1 MVIVNSLHY
10 KFFLKYSLIILILY
24 NLISLFILFNPIKS
38 LKNALWELTPYD
50 YSFGMKFPN
59 NLDKKSLL
67 NKTNRDELTS
77 FLNKNINRNLLNI
90 NYWNKKLII
99 DNYSKQENNDFEK
112 SFMNLFI
119 LTKNNKQKN
128 LDLKKYFVVNY
139 NYFSEENKKKI
150 LENYN

>member
-1 MVIVNSLHY
+1 
-10 KFFLKYSLIILILY
+10 
-24 NLISLFILFNPIKS
+24 
-38 LKNALWELTPYD
+38 
-50 YSFGMKFPN
+50 MKFPY
-59 NLDKKSLL
+59 NLEKKSLL

-77 FLNKNINRNLLNI
+77 FLNKNINRNLLNA
-90 NYWNKKLII
+90 NYWNYKLII
-99 DNYSKQENNDFEK
+99 ESYDKKEKIDFEK

-139 NYFSEENKKKI
+139 NYFSNQNIKKI

>member
-1 MVIVNSLHY
+1 
-10 KFFLKYSLIILILY
+10 
-24 NLISLFILFNPIKS
+24 
-38 LKNALWELTPYD
+38 
-50 YSFGMKFPN
+50 MKFPN
-59 NLDKKSLL
+59 NLDKKSIL

-77 FLNKNINRNLLNI
+77 FLDKNINRNLLNI

-99 DNYSKQENNDFEK
+99 DSYSKEENNDFER
-112 SFMNLFI
+112 SFINLFQ

-128 LDLKKYFVVNY
+128 FDLKKYFVVNY

>member
-1 MVIVNSLHY
+1 MNNLHY
-10 KFFLKYSLIILILY
+10 KILLKYTFLILILY
-24 NLISLFILFNPIKS
+24 NLISLFILFTPIKS
-38 LKNALWELTPYD
+38 LKNSLWKVTPYD
-50 YSFGMKFPN
+50 YSLGMKFPY
-59 NLDKKSLL
+59 NLEKKSLL

-77 FLNKNINRNLLNI
+77 FLNKNINRNLLNA
-90 NYWNKKLII
+90 NYWNYKLII
-99 DNYSKQENNDFEK
+99 ESYDKKEKIDFEK

-139 NYFSEENKKKI
+139 NYFSNQNIKKI

>member
-1 MVIVNSLHY
+1 
-10 KFFLKYSLIILILY
+10 
-24 NLISLFILFNPIKS
+24 
-38 LKNALWELTPYD
+38 
-50 YSFGMKFPN
+50 MKFPN
-59 NLDKKSLL
+59 NLEKKSLL
-67 NKTNRDELTS
+67 NETNRDELSS
-77 FLNKNINRNLLNI
+77 FLDKNINRNLLNI

-99 DNYSKQENNDFEK
+99 DSYSKEKNNNFEK

-128 LDLKKYFVVNY
+128 LDLKKYFVGNY

>member
-1 MVIVNSLHY
+1 
-10 KFFLKYSLIILILY
+10 
-24 NLISLFILFNPIKS
+24 
-38 LKNALWELTPYD
+38 
-50 YSFGMKFPN
+50 MKFPN

-67 NKTNRDELTS
+67 NKTNRDELTL

-99 DNYSKQENNDFEK
+99 ENYSKQENNDFEK

-119 LTKNNKQKN
+119 LTKNNIQKN

>member
-1 MVIVNSLHY
+1 MNTLHY
-10 KFFLKYSLIILILY
+10 KFLLKYSLVILIVY
-24 NLISLFILFNPIKS
+24 NLFSLFILFYPIKS
-38 LKNALWELTPYD
+38 LKNALWILTPYD

-77 FLNKNINRNLLNI
+77 FLDKNINRNLLNI

-99 DNYSKQENNDFEK
+99 ENYSKQENNDFEK

-139 NYFSEENKKKI
+139 NYFSEENIRKI

>member
-1 MVIVNSLHY
+1 MNTLHY
-10 KFFLKYSLIILILY
+10 KFYLKYSLIILILY
-24 NLISLFILFNPIKS
+24 NLFSLFILFNPIKS
-38 LKNALWELTPYD
+38 LKNNLWKLTPYD

-77 FLNKNINRNLLNI
+77 FLDKNINRNLLNI

-99 DNYSKQENNDFEK
+99 ENYSKQENNDFEK

>member
-1 MVIVNSLHY
+1 
-10 KFFLKYSLIILILY
+10 
-24 NLISLFILFNPIKS
+24 
-38 LKNALWELTPYD
+38 
-50 YSFGMKFPN
+50 MKFPN

-77 FLNKNINRNLLNI
+77 FLDKNINRNLLNI

-99 DNYSKQENNDFEK
+99 DSYSKEENNDFER
-112 SFMNLFI
+112 SFINLFQ

-128 LDLKKYFVVNY
+128 FDLKKYFVVNY

>member
-1 MVIVNSLHY
+1 MNILHY

-38 LKNALWELTPYD
+38 LKNNLWHLTPYD

-59 NLDKKSLL
+59 NLEKKSLL

-77 FLNKNINRNLLNI
+77 FLDKNISKNLLNI
-90 NYWNKKLII
+90 NFWNKKLII
-99 DNYSKQENNDFEK
+99 DSYSKEENNDFEQ
-112 SFMNLFI
+112 SFINLFQ

>member
-1 MVIVNSLHY
+1 
-10 KFFLKYSLIILILY
+10 
-24 NLISLFILFNPIKS
+24 
-38 LKNALWELTPYD
+38 
-50 YSFGMKFPN
+50 MKFPK
-59 NLDKKSLL
+59 NLEKKSLL
-67 NKTNRDELTS
+67 NEANRDELSS
-77 FLNKNINRNLLNI
+77 FLDKNINRNLLDI

-99 DNYSKQENNDFEK
+99 DSYSKQENNDFEK

-128 LDLKKYFVVNY
+128 LDLKKYFVGNY

>member
-1 MVIVNSLHY
+1 MNTLHY
-10 KFFLKYSLIILILY
+10 KYLLKYSLIILIIY
-24 NLISLFILFNPIKS
+24 NLFSLFILFNPIKS
-38 LKNALWELTPYD
+38 LKNALWILTPYD

-59 NLDKKSLL
+59 NLEKKSLL
-67 NKTNRDELTS
+67 NETNRDELSS
-77 FLNKNINRNLLNI
+77 FLDKNINRNLLNI

-99 DNYSKQENNDFEK
+99 DSYSKQENNDFEK

>member
-1 MVIVNSLHY
+1 MRFHY
-10 KFFLKYSLIILILY
+10 KFFLKYSLILLIIY

-38 LKNALWELTPYD
+38 PKYSFWHLTPYD
-50 YSFGMKFPN
+50 YTYGFRFPN
-59 NLDKKSLL
+59 KLQEKSLL
-67 NKTNRDELTS
+67 IKSNREEIKL
-77 FLNKNINRNLLNI
+77 FLDKNINRNLLNI

-99 DNYSKQENNDFEK
+99 ENYSKQENNDFEK

>member
-1 MVIVNSLHY
+1 
-10 KFFLKYSLIILILY
+10 
-24 NLISLFILFNPIKS
+24 
-38 LKNALWELTPYD
+38 
-50 YSFGMKFPN
+50 MKFPN

-77 FLNKNINRNLLNI
+77 FLNKNININLLNI

>member
-1 MVIVNSLHY
+1 
-10 KFFLKYSLIILILY
+10 
-24 NLISLFILFNPIKS
+24 
-38 LKNALWELTPYD
+38 
-50 YSFGMKFPN
+50 MKFPN

-77 FLNKNINRNLLNI
+77 FLDKNINRNLFNI

-99 DNYSKQENNDFEK
+99 DSYSKQKNNDFEK

>member
-1 MVIVNSLHY
+1 
-10 KFFLKYSLIILILY
+10 
-24 NLISLFILFNPIKS
+24 
-38 LKNALWELTPYD
+38 
-50 YSFGMKFPN
+50 MKFPN
-59 NLDKKSLL
+59 NFEKKSLL
-67 NKTNRDELTS
+67 NETNRDELSS
-77 FLNKNINRNLLNI
+77 FLDKNINRNLLDI

-99 DNYSKQENNDFEK
+99 DSYSKQENNDFEK

-128 LDLKKYFVVNY
+128 LDLKKYFVGNY